1 MRRALLGTSV
11 GLAAAL
17 TLSGCITVQVN
28 DPNGKPVA
36 EPTKVECPTAATPGD
51 KRLELNES
59 NTSYM
64 LTGTCGEVAVSGQD
78 ITISASTI
86 RNLEISGDRIAV
98 VVQSYRTLA
107 ISGQEN
113 SVEAGDGGDATITG
127 DRNTLAL
134 TNDLDVL
141 TINGNEN
148 TIQVEG
154 FIAAV
159 QNNGDR
165 NSGVE

>member
-11 GLAAAL
+11 ALAAAIA
-17 TLSGCITVQVN
+17 LSGCITVQVN
-28 DPNGKPVA
+28 GPDGRPSP
-36 EPTKVECPTAATPGD
+36 EPKKVECPVAPVEGP
-51 KRLELNES
+51 LELSES

-86 RNLEISGDRIAV
+86 RNLEITGDRIAV
-98 VVQSYRTLA
+98 VVQSYKTLA

-113 SVEAGDGGDATITG
+113 SVEAGDGGNATITG

-148 TIQVEG
+148 TINVEG

-165 NSGVE
+165 NTGVE